1 MVPILRHIVITDFHP
16 VLVAASSSTVFL
28 LLPEQN
34 MYWSTH
40 PSWSLWNYISN
51 EPWNTWNGFRTRE
64 LCLFYSGDAIC
75 PRLFQTAQHSMFLPY
90 LLVRV
95 FKIDDSWCVGKEIW
109 RRLWILLFFHCT
121 SLNTC
126 SNLDGNN
133 AFPLKPC
140 RWLMTLIAIGQELM
154 GTICHACKNK
164 SNAHSTPGVMVG
176 SGNNCQQTKYTPKI
190 LTCGIAHLVKRKENL
205 MGVRACK

>member
-1 MVPILRHIVITDFHP
+1 
-16 VLVAASSSTVFL
+16 
-28 LLPEQN
+28 
-34 MYWSTH
+34 
-40 PSWSLWNYISN
+40 
-51 EPWNTWNGFRTRE
+51 
-64 LCLFYSGDAIC
+64 
-75 PRLFQTAQHSMFLPY
+75 MFLPY

-109 RRLWILLFFHCT
+109 RSLWILLSFHCT

-126 SNLDGNN
+126 SNLDGNSD
-133 AFPLKPC
+133 FPLKPC

-164 SNAHSTPGVMVG
+164 SNTHSTPKVMVG
-176 SGNNCQQTKYTPKI
+176 SGNCQQTKDIPKI

-205 MGVRACK
+205 MGVHACRWKNANKRKGYKQWQCLHQVLNIMFTTKLLYFYITIKI